1 MCLPH
6 AQRNALVLAGVG
18 EPVAD
23 ESWLLLED
31 VEHAAFGLF
40 SQLGERALDHLV
52 VRYPQC
58 LHLGCSFS
66 FEPRRRP
73 KRAVSQSR
81 AEKRSEVLA
90 HEDPQGVDGTDS
102 AEANP

>member
-1 MCLPH
+1 MCLPY

-31 VEHAAFGLF
+31 VEHTAFGLF
-40 SQLGERALDHLV
+40 SQLGERAFDHLV

-58 LHLGCSFS
+58 LHLGCSFR
-66 FEPRRRP
+66 FDARCRPR
-73 KRAVSQSR
+73 RAVSRSR

-90 HEDPQGVDGTDS
+90 HEDPRGFDGTDS